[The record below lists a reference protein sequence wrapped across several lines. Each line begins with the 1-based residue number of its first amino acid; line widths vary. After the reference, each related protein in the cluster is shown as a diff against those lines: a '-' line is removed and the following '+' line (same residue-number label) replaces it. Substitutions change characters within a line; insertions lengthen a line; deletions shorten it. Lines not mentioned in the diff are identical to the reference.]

1 MARSRGHASALTRRE
16 KAAAPAAV
24 GCETS
29 AARVLSLSS
38 LRPLKPTRSPSFPSW
53 FAGASRAVK
62 AETLREAA
70 NILRALLLR
79 VEAGELAASASV
91 RARL

>member
-1 MARSRGHASALTRRE
+1 
-16 KAAAPAAV
+16 
-24 GCETS
+24 
-29 AARVLSLSS
+29 
-38 LRPLKPTRSPSFPSW
+38 
-53 FAGASRAVK
+53 VK